1 MGHAQNSTHSV
12 LGRIN
17 LATLG
22 RPHAD
27 QLRRTFRRWHSAA
40 LAYWPERQRRI
51 AHRRHHY
58 CGARPPL
65 RQLHAKLSKS
75 YSARGR
81 SDPSHSRN
89 DRTFFLRSNL
99 RRLVESKR
107 LIRRQSCGRT
117 IGRALSTSNRIRREL
132 QLETARG
139 SFCFPLWKSPQRVLS
154 VIARSNLE

>member
-1 MGHAQNSTHSV
+1 MGHARKSSHPI
-12 LGRIN
+12 LGRN
-17 LATLG
+17 NPVALG
-22 RPHAD
+22 WAHAD
-27 QLRRTFRRWHSAA
+27 QLWRTFRGRHGFA
-40 LAYWPERQRRI
+40 LASWREPKRRI
-51 AHRRHHY
+51 AHRRHY
-58 CGARPPL
+58 YGGARPPL

-132 QLETARG
+132 QLEYSQRLVLLSALEIASAGFICHR
-139 SFCFPLWKSPQRVLS
+139 PQ
-154 VIARSNLE
+154 